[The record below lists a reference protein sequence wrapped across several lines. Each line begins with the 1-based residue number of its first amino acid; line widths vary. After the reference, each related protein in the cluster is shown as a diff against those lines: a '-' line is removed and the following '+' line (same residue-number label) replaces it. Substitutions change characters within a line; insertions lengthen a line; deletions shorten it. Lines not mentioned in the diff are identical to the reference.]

1 MLIGILKYYPEIFQE
16 FYEAVEQYWEEA
28 KDLGVISRDEDF
40 IGFSLDDLPWFWN
53 CELSDFKF
61 E

>member
-1 MLIGILKYYPEIFQE
+1 MLIGILKYYPEIFQK
-16 FYEAVEQYWEEA
+16 FYEAIEKYWEEA
-28 KDLGVISRDEDF
+28 KNIGIIPYEEKF